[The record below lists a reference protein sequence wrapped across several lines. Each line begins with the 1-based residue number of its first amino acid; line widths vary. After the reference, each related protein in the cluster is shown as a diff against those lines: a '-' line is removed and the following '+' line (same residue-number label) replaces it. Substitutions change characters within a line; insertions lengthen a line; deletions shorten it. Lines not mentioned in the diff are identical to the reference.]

1 MWKIDA
7 TSGNETTAACR
18 EEGMTAANTTMTDEI
33 MSTDFDDPLD
43 ELLDP
48 THEDASPDEYPRL
61 TNISTGFMYRAVVRA
76 QDPAPPE
83 YVTVPLPVR
92 LEDPRSTV
100 AVSQWN
106 SLWES
111 AQFRRRFFD
120 EETLPAPL
128 YKVADRGDLNVV
140 FVPRTR
146 SRYYEYAP
154 LFHLL
159 PKSALQRHGFP
170 LLRCGDWP
178 FSAQL
183 TDIDAYL
190 PADFETRLSRAWAGA
205 VWRHLMPQYKSPISG
220 FTKDDPIRLLAHN
233 LDFWIPPV
241 TEVIQDILR
250 DFPEVDKGIT
260 PSPVHLQDG
269 SVLEGTVAAN
279 PRMGGDVWRG
289 EEEATDVVRWTVEAA
304 DADGRLRGILDA
316 VRSHRCED
324 DFSSR
329 WTGAREDFER
339 KLYSKRSKVKV
350 RFVELTDTIPVHGPE
365 TEVVGRML
373 CGDFLA
379 LLDERDRT
387 VVVLLSSGVTKLT
400 EVADIMGYHNHSAVS
415 KRLDK
420 IRQQAAR
427 FFG

>member
-1 MWKIDA
+1 MIDDV
-7 TSGNETTAACR
+7 GQP
-18 EEGMTAANTTMTDEI
+18 
-33 MSTDFDDPLD
+33 DDQFD

-48 THEDASPDEYPRL
+48 THEHAVPDMYPRL
-61 TNISTGFMYRAVVRA
+61 TNISAGFMYRAVVRA

-83 YVTVPLPVR
+83 YVTVPLSTSWAA
-92 LEDPRSTV
+92 DPKPSV
-100 AVSQWN
+100 AVSKWN

-111 AQFRRRFFD
+111 AQFRRRHFG
-120 EETLPAPL
+120 EEDLPAPMN
-128 YKVADRGDLNVV
+128 KVADRGDLNVV

-159 PKSALQRHGFP
+159 PRAVLDRHGLP
-170 LLRCGDWP
+170 LLRTGAWP
-178 FSAQL
+178 FSIQL
-183 TDIDAYL
+183 GDVDTCL
-190 PADFETRLSRAWAGA
+190 PADFEARLSRAWSGV

-220 FTKDDPIRLLAHN
+220 FTTDDPIRLLAQN

-241 TEVIQDILR
+241 TEVIQEILR
-250 DFPEVDKGIT
+250 DFPEVDNGVT
-260 PSPVHLQDG
+260 PDPVSLVDG
-269 SVLEGTVAAN
+269 FVLEGTVTAN
-279 PRMGGDVWRG
+279 PRKGGDVWRG
-289 EEEATDVVRWTVEAA
+289 EEEAVEVVHQTIEAA
-304 DADGRLRGILDA
+304 DADGRLRGILDT

-350 RFVELTDTIPVHGPE
+350 RFVELTDTTPVHGPE

-387 VVVLLSSGVTKLT
+387 VVVLLHSGMTKLT
-400 EVADIMGYHNHSAVS
+400 EVADIMGYRNHSAVS

-420 IRQQAAR
+420 IRRQAAD
-427 FFG
+427 FFNR

>member
-1 MWKIDA
+1 
-7 TSGNETTAACR
+7 
-18 EEGMTAANTTMTDEI
+18 MTD
-33 MSTDFDDPLD
+33 DFDQHDDPLGI
-43 ELLDP
+43 LLDP
-48 THEDASPDEYPRL
+48 TDERAEPDMYPRIG
-61 TNISTGFMYRAVVRA
+61 NISAGFMYRAVMRA
-76 QDPAPPE
+76 QNPAPPE
-83 YVTVPLPVR
+83 YVTVPLSVG
-92 LEDPRSTV
+92 LTGDPRPGV
-100 AVSQWN
+100 AVTQWN
-106 SLWES
+106 LLWES
-111 AQFRRRFFD
+111 AQFRRRYFG
-120 EETLPAPL
+120 EEDLPAPL

-159 PKSALQRHGFP
+159 PRAALARHGLP
-170 LLRCGDWP
+170 LLSHGIWP

-183 TDIDAYL
+183 ADTDAYL
-190 PADFETRLSRAWAGA
+190 PTNFEERLSRAWAGT
-205 VWRHLMPQYKSPISG
+205 VWRHLMPQYQSPISG
-220 FTKDDPIRLLAHN
+220 FTQNDPIRVLAQN

-241 TEVIQDILR
+241 TAAIQDVLR
-250 DFPEVDKGIT
+250 GFPEVPNGIT
-260 PSPVHLQDG
+260 SQPVRLEDG
-269 SVLEGTVAAN
+269 SLLEGVVTAN
-279 PRMGGDVWRG
+279 PRKGGTIWQG
-289 EEEATDVVRWTVEAA
+289 EQEAAEVVRQTVEAA
-304 DADGRLRGILDA
+304 DAHGRLRGILDA

-339 KLYSKRSKVKV
+339 KLHNKRSKVKV

-365 TEVVGRML
+365 TEVVGQML

-387 VVVLLSSGVTKLT
+387 VVVLLNSGVTKLT
-400 EVADIMGYHNHSAVS
+400 EVAALMGYRNHSAVS

-427 FFG
+427 FFN